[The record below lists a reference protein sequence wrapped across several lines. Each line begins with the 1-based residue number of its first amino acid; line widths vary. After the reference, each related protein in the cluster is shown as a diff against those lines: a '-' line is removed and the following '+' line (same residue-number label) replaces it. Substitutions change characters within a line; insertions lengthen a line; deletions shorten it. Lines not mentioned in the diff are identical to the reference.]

1 VRLLRF
7 VLSGALAS
15 LVSACTALPS
25 AGPVPGPQY
34 LDEHYAHMRW
44 AFEGGERRYRSDGWG
59 ELDDLPAVGVTG
71 TYEPPE
77 WLLGLDGGVYWTGGD
92 DDFASVPDVGVDV
105 WEGFAG
111 VMKSVPLFT
120 ESLVLEAGAG
130 YSLSYAY
137 ADDDDDAT
145 TFADD
150 DAWWSAAYARAALLL
165 RLGDDAWVGL
175 AGRSA
180 RGGSADLLGADL
192 DGDYDQLAFVLAA
205 RW

>member
-1 VRLLRF
+1 MRRF
-7 VLSGALAS
+7 RSALSLAG
-15 LVSACTALPS
+15 LAAACSA
-25 AGPVPGPQY
+25 VPATSPPPGQY
-34 LDEHYAHMRW
+34 LDERYAHMRW

-59 ELDDLPAVGVTG
+59 ELDDLPVVGVTG

-92 DDFASVPDVGVDV
+92 DDFASVPDVEVDV

-111 VMKSVPLFT
+111 VIKSAPLVDGR
-120 ESLVLEAGAG
+120 LVLEAAAG

-137 ADDDDDAT
+137 ADDDEDAST
-145 TFADD
+145 IAAD
-150 DAWWSAAYARAALLL
+150 DAWWSAGYARAMLLL